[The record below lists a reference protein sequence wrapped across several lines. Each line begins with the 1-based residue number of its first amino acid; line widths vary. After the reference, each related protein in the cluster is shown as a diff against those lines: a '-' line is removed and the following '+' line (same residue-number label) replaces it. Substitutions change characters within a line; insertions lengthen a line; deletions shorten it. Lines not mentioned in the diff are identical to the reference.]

1 MTKKKGFIPSLLFGS
16 IILCTL
22 AIVAFFVFQ
31 GEEVKEIIKDG
42 FSDDEQVSHTNVEEV
57 INEHGNISNIESL
70 DTFVD
75 KLKDHQKAKI
85 NVIHYGIE
93 GQRVVEELTYNGES
107 VHVYRSVDEEFIE
120 EYRCENVVTNEEG
133 RKKQYILKRCTGNFT
148 GDTVILSTAIEDEG

>member
-1 MTKKKGFIPSLLFGS
+1 MAKKKGFIPSLLFGS
-16 IILCTL
+16 IILCTI

-42 FSDDEQVSHTNVEEV
+42 FSDEEQASQLNVEEV
-57 INEHGNISNIESL
+57 INEHGNISNLEDL

-75 KLKDHQKAKI
+75 RLKGQQKAKN

-93 GQRVVEELTYNGES
+93 GQRVVEELTYNGDD

-120 EYRCENVVTNEEG
+120 EYRCENVVINEDG
-133 RKKQYILKRCTGNFT
+133 RKKQYVLKRCTGNFT
-148 GDTVILSTAIEDEG
+148 GDTVILSTAIED